1 MKIAIVTDSTA
12 DLTEEQAQQH
22 NIQIVPAILV
32 MNGREYLDGKA
43 LSREDFYAQLP
54 TQTPPPTT
62 ASPSTGMFNEVYRR
76 LFDQGFEKIISIHVA
91 STLSGIVNAARV
103 AAEHFGERVQV
114 VDSGQLSMGI
124 GYQALAAAKA
134 ALDGSLQQVYTAI
147 ESVQQRVKVVAML
160 DTLEQL
166 KRSGRISWLR
176 TSLGSILRIKL
187 FVEVKEGRVLRLGES
202 RTRQKGI
209 LRLSEMLTELGP
221 LEQLTV
227 GHTNALEEATALA
240 ANFAPQVSS
249 TPLIRNVTTVI
260 GTHIGVHGLG
270 FIAVKAE

>member
-1 MKIAIVTDSTA
+1 MKIAIVTDSTS
-12 DLTEEQAQQH
+12 DLPEEEARQH
-22 NIQIVPAILV
+22 NIQVVPASLILD
-32 MNGREYLDGKA
+32 GKEYLDGQGI
-43 LSREDFYAQLP
+43 SREEFYDRLP

-62 ASPSTGMFNEVYRR
+62 ASPSSGMFSEVYRN
-76 LFDQGFEKIISIHVA
+76 LLDQGFEQIVSIHVA

-134 ALDGSLQQVYTAI
+134 ALNGSLQQVYTAI
-147 ESVQQRVKVVAML
+147 ESVQQRVRVVAML

-176 TSLGSILRIKL
+176 NSLGSILRIKL
-187 FVEVKEGRVLRLGES
+187 FVEVKEGAVLRLGES

-209 LRLSEMLTELGP
+209 RRLSAMLAALGP
-221 LEQLTV
+221 LEELTI
-227 GHTNALEEATALA
+227 GHTNALQDAAQLA
-240 ANFAPQVSS
+240 EQFTTQVS
-249 TPLIRNVTTVI
+249 TPPLIRNVTTVI
-260 GTHIGVHGLG
+260 GTHIGVNGLG